1 MSIPDIN
8 HRAYKYPTVSYLR
21 MSLPVQR
28 KCLFCDGVY
37 ASLDPKKGDGMS
49 TVSTG
54 RGQTNLMS
62 VKIVSC
68 NKCNNVQSFLL
79 PVRTP

>member
-1 MSIPDIN
+1 
-8 HRAYKYPTVSYLR
+8 
-21 MSLPVQR
+21 MSLPLR

-49 TVSTG
+49 TVIYRDTE

-68 NKCNNVQSFLL
+68 NKCNNDHFINLIAMSILW
-79 PVRTP
+79 PVTMHI

>member
-1 MSIPDIN
+1 
-8 HRAYKYPTVSYLR
+8 
-21 MSLPVQR
+21 MSLPLQR

-49 TVSTG
+49 TVIYRDTE

-79 PVRTP
+79 PVTKSR

>member
-1 MSIPDIN
+1 
-8 HRAYKYPTVSYLR
+8 
-21 MSLPVQR
+21 MSLPLQR

-49 TVSTG
+49 TVIYRDTE

-68 NKCNNVQSFLL
+68 NLTTCKKESVVAF
-79 PVRTP
+79 RTGFFINGL

>member
-1 MSIPDIN
+1 
-8 HRAYKYPTVSYLR
+8 
-21 MSLPVQR
+21 MSLPLQR
-28 KCLFCDGVY
+28 NCLFCDGVY

-49 TVSTG
+49 TVIYRDTEK
-54 RGQTNLMS
+54 GQTNLMS

-79 PVRTP
+79 LVRKSR

>member
-1 MSIPDIN
+1 
-8 HRAYKYPTVSYLR
+8 
-21 MSLPVQR
+21 MSLPLQR

-49 TVSTG
+49 TVIYRDTD

-79 PVRTP
+79 PVRKSR

>member
-1 MSIPDIN
+1 
-8 HRAYKYPTVSYLR
+8 

-49 TVSTG
+49 TLIYRDTE
-54 RGQTNLMS
+54 RDPTNLMS

-68 NKCNNVQSFLL
+68 NKCNNVQSFLQA
-79 PVRTP
+79 VRKNQEAL

>member
-1 MSIPDIN
+1 
-8 HRAYKYPTVSYLR
+8 

-49 TVSTG
+49 TLIYRDTE

-79 PVRTP
+79 PVRKSRELSESNQ